1 MFDVLIIMLKFY
13 IVFVCMGGVLVV
25 EYDILQFFN
34 VFIVE
39 FDIMILVGIRLKKKN
54 SLKGLFFFNII
65 RQMVNIRI
73 VFDQLLWVF
82 FI

>member
-1 MFDVLIIMLKFY
+1 MFDVLIIMLEFY

>member
-1 MFDVLIIMLKFY
+1 MFDVLIIMLEFY

-39 FDIMILVGIRLKKKN
+39 FDIMILVGIRLKKK
-54 SLKGLFFFNII
+54 
-65 RQMVNIRI
+65 I
-73 VFDQLLWVF
+73 V
-82 FI
+82 